1 MSPHQP
7 LITLDLEGVLTP
19 EIWIALAETTGI
31 EAFLRTTRDEPDYGA
46 LMAGRLATLDQHGIT
61 FSQMTEVVAGLQPLP
76 GAVEF
81 LDELRTFAPV
91 VILSDTYEQLA
102 ASLLAKLGHPLTL
115 CHRMEIVDDRVIG
128 VEVRTLHAKRKA
140 VVAYQGLGYH
150 VTAAGDSFND
160 IEMLTTADHGA
171 LFRPSQ
177 LVVDTHPEF
186 TVLTEFDE
194 LLARLTNAC
203 AELQLQA

>member
-19 EIWIALAETTGI
+19 EIWIAVAETTGVD
-31 EAFLRTTRDEPDYGA
+31 AFLRTTRDEPDYGA
-46 LMAGRLATLDQHGIT
+46 LMAGRLAALDQHNIS
-61 FSQMTEVVAGLQPLP
+61 FSQMSEVVRDLEPLP

-81 LDELRTFAPV
+81 LNELRAYAPV

-102 ASLLAKLGHPLTL
+102 APLLAKLGWPLTL
-115 CHRMEIVDDRVIG
+115 CHRMDIAEDRVVG
-128 VEVRTLHAKRKA
+128 VEVRTLNAKRKA
-140 VVAYQGLGYH
+140 VEANQALGYH

-177 LVVDTHPEF
+177 LVIDTHPEF
-186 TVLTEFDE
+186 AVLTEFGD
-194 LLARLTNAC
+194 LFARLTNAC
-203 AELQLQA
+203 AELQLQN